1 MFKKDKKKKEETCTE
16 LTKQEAF
23 TASLIKEVDE
33 QQESIINRLSEY
45 SEEAKLVNGYLD
57 ENGFMAEDGH
67 IRAIGQANSSAAIP
81 SIAFTCK
88 HSIDGNKATIE
99 EVTTVPTT
107 IIPTLNAGM
116 RFMAPSKDGEYTED
130 LGPVTVPCIIGPVT
144 QPTGLYVPFT
154 PEAMTTALELFN
166 NFDFSPDELEDSD
179 SNEIGW

>member
-16 LTKQEAF
+16 LTKKEAF

-33 QQESIINRLSEY
+33 KQESIINNLIEHSEGIDI
-45 SEEAKLVNGYLD
+45 VNDYLY
-57 ENGFMAEDGH
+57 ENGFIVEDKH
-67 IRAIGQANSSAAIP
+67 IKVVGEANASASIP

-88 HSIDGNKATIE
+88 HSIDGNKATVE
-99 EVTTVPTT
+99 EVITVPTT

-116 RFMAPSKDGEYTED
+116 RFITPSKYGEYAED
-130 LGPVTVPCIIGPVT
+130 LGPVTVPCIIGSVT

-166 NFDFSPDELEDSD
+166 NFDFSDESEASNP
-179 SNEIGW
+179 NEIGW